1 MSEEPRPGSDDR
13 RWTLGAAA
21 MVAGALVFSI
31 VVGFIVIPL
40 AQAPNANLSAWTA
53 ICRAIGLKPGTPA
66 QPQPPVSAT
75 AQPVSQVV
83 WSPHTLSILASADQ
97 RPGAELASGLCAS
110 CHGDDGLTV
119 SDDFPKLAGQ
129 SPEAIYKQLSD
140 FRSGARVNDQM
151 SAVAQTLTT
160 DQLAQVAAY
169 FGHQRAGSILGRAY
183 FDPDSDA
190 VTRLVGRGDPARR
203 IPPCEACHARRFR
216 RPHRGAGDL
225 GPERRLSG
233 APVDRLPLRAAAQR
247 RLRAHAG
254 HRRQIA
260 AGRNPPPG
268 AGVSGPLL
276 TAGVPRRRISAARA
290 A

>member
-1 MSEEPRPGSDDR
+1 MSQEPRPGSADR
-13 RWTLGAAA
+13 RWTLGAAG

-119 SDDFPKLAGQ
+119 SDQFPKLAGQ
-129 SPEAIYKQLSD
+129 SPYAIYKQLSD

-151 SAVAQTLTT
+151 SAIAQSLAP
-160 DQLAQVAAY
+160 DQLAQVASY
-169 FGHQRAGSILGRAY
+169 FGHLRAGAILGHSY
-183 FDPDSDA
+183 FDQYLDC
-190 VTRLVGRGDPARR
+190 VTRLVVRGDPARR
-203 IPPCEACHARRFR
+203 IPPCEACHA
-216 RPHRGAGDL
+216 AGSG
-225 GPERRLSG
+225 GPIE
-233 APVDRLPLRAAAQR
+233 APVILGQNAAYLERELIAFRTGQR
-247 RLRAHAG
+247 RNDVYQRM
-254 HRRQIA
+254 RDIA
-260 AGRNPPPG
+260 ARLNPSEIHCLAQG
-268 AGVSGPLL
+268 YEGLN
-276 TAGVPRRRISAARA
+276 
-290 A
+290 